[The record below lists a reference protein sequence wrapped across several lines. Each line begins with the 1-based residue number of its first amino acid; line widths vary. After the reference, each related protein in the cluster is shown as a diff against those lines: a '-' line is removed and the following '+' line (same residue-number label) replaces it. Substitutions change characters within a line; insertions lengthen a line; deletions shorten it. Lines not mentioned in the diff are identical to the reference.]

1 MSNIRFEA
9 LKTAFGHKTTAVE
22 MPEGKVKDYFAQDV
36 FTREKMKEY
45 IAQEVL
51 DQLFDDV
58 DNGRTIHR
66 DIANVVAIGIRKW
79 AMDHGAT
86 HFTHW
91 FQPLTGGTAE
101 KHDAFFTLKNGALM
115 EEFSGDSLYQ
125 QEPDASRYTLYPY
138 CLCGVYRRGTR
149 L

>member
-79 AMDHGAT
+79 AMDHGA
-86 HFTHW
+86 
-91 FQPLTGGTAE
+91 
-101 KHDAFFTLKNGALM
+101 
-115 EEFSGDSLYQ
+115 
-125 QEPDASRYTLYPY
+125 
-138 CLCGVYRRGTR
+138 
-149 L
+149 